1 MTENDRATASFR
13 FPSFFYNYSY
23 SPYSASYAER
33 GDLFKFPP
41 YKSLQQER
49 EEVGKGV
56 ELSVETDVLVAE
68 LYPVF
73 YFWVFAVSSCKFGER
88 LSGIVRGFHFYWYQR

>member
-1 MTENDRATASFR
+1 MRRINGLF
-13 FPSFFYNYSY
+13 
-23 SPYSASYAER
+23 SANLRRIETVISARRVER

-49 EEVGKGV
+49 EEIGEGV
-56 ELSVETDVLVAE
+56 EVSVEADVLAAE

-88 LSGIVRGFHFYWYQR
+88 LSGIVLSLIHI